1 MILTSEQIADLFA
14 GRVIDHYEPVR
25 RHHKQVL
32 KDGSEILARPWSRTR
47 SYAAQLPGKKA
58 SCQVLVL
65 ACVHD
70 STTDRWFLSLK
81 IERVQQEPARLLKR
95 GVITQTSAAEE
106 SSRAHGYTDRPSEA
120 LRGEPEAIDAESLDR
135 YSKVASERHTAFLDA
150 LDDVPLEEQLAY
162 ELRRAREVGTD
173 DTHARMAIQRRIRAL
188 RRKNDQRA
196 A

>member
-95 GVITQTSAAEE
+95 GVITQTSAPEE

-120 LRGEPEAIDAESLDR
+120 LKAEPEAVDAETLDK
-135 YSKVASERHTAFLDA
+135 YSKQAQERHSAFLDA
-150 LDDVPLEEQLAY
+150 LEERPLLEQLAY
-162 ELRRAREVGTD
+162 ELRRAEEVGVD
-173 DTHARMAIQRRIRAL
+173 ARHVHSALQRRIRAL
-188 RRKNDQRA
+188 RRQIDQRA